1 MVNHIVEQLTEQG
14 ITVLMATHDVNYA
27 YEWADEVM
35 LFHEGK
41 VLMQGTPAQ
50 VFGNRGAL
58 KKTTWNPLLFWSF
71 LKVFV
76 KKGF

>member
-50 VFGNRGAL
+50 VFGNRRISLL
-58 KKTTWNPLLFWSF
+58 KMFCVRVLN
-71 LKVFV
+71 
-76 KKGF
+76 